1 MNSRHRRTLRAIFA
15 KPTQAGIRWSEI
27 EALFRA
33 LGANVREG
41 EGPRV
46 RVTLGEQ
53 RAVFHRP
60 HPEPTTGRLT
70 VRDVRD
76 FLASA
81 GFRPEGE

>member
-1 MNSRHRRTLRAIFA
+1 MNSRHHRTLKAIFA
-15 KPTQAGIRWSEI
+15 SPTPTGIRWSDI
-27 EALFRA
+27 ESLLMA

-41 EGPRV
+41 EGSRV

-76 FLASA
+76 FLVAA
-81 GFRPEGE
+81 GVKPE